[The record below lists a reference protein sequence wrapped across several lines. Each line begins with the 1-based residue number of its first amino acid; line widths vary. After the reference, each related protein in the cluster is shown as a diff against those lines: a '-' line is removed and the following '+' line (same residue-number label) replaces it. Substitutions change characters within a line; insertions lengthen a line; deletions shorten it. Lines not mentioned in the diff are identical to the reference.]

1 MADPSS
7 MPPALIVALIAAG
20 ASLLVALVSAL
31 AAYLAQKRSIENQ
44 AALQRYQVELK
55 RLQAELDDRRAE
67 RDARRDYE
75 YEALKRMY
83 QECSPL
89 LFVLVEQAGSA
100 YGRIQG
106 LAHTASQGNLDG
118 PDSWLTARRYRYYR
132 LSTEYRLL
140 APLATLKLLQHRL
153 TQFDLSLE
161 PGIRLMYGLARHAG
175 RVIGDDFDLA
185 QAGATPLAYEPHH
198 AQAQSL
204 AQAQP
209 AVYWQQGVPSGI
221 LDNAIES
228 LLVRDS
234 GAAPRVMS
242 FLEFENART
251 LEDGHTRNAFERIAY
266 LVADFHPRRRP
277 VFWRVLLAT
286 ASIYRA
292 LLRVADRHAENI
304 ASLSAAQ
311 LLATVDAERARF
323 DWRADPH
330 NADDGEAIEHAH
342 AAVAAYLNLSV
353 APTVERDLAALAQR
367 AMRDGRRR

>member
-1 MADPSS
+1 MADPSR
-7 MPPALIVALIAAG
+7 MPPALIAALIAAG
-20 ASLLVALVSAL
+20 ASLLVAVISAL
-31 AAYLAQKRSIENQ
+31 AAFLAQKRSIENQ
-44 AALQRYQVELK
+44 AELQRYQADLK

-106 LAHTASQGNLDG
+106 LAQTAAQGNLVG
-118 PDSWLTARRYRYYR
+118 PDSWLTASRYRYYR

-198 AQAQSL
+198 TQAQSL
-204 AQAQP
+204 RQAQP
-209 AVYWQQGVPSGI
+209 AVYWQQGVPRGI

-228 LLVRDS
+228 LLVRES

-242 FLEFENART
+242 FLEFEHART
-251 LEDGHTRNAFERIAY
+251 EQDGPTRNAFERIGY
-266 LVADFHPRRRP
+266 LVADFHPRTRP

-286 ASIYRA
+286 AGIYRA
-292 LLRVADRHAENI
+292 LIRVADRNTHDI
-304 ASLSAAQ
+304 ASLHAAQ
-311 LLATVDAERARF
+311 LLATVDAERDSF
-323 DWRADPH
+323 DWRADKH
-330 NADDGEAIEHAH
+330 DADDGRAIEQAH
-342 AAVAAYLNLSV
+342 AAVAAYLKQSV
-353 APTVERDLAALAQR
+353 APTVARDLAAMARQATQGDR
-367 AMRDGRRR
+367 GR

>member
-1 MADPSS
+1 MADPSP
-7 MPPALIVALIAAG
+7 MPPALIAALIAAG
-20 ASLLVALVSAL
+20 ASLLVAVVSAL
-31 AAYLAQKRSIENQ
+31 AAFLAQKRSIENQ
-44 AALQRYQVELK
+44 AELQRYQADLK

-106 LAHTASQGNLDG
+106 LAHTAAKGNLDG
-118 PDSWLTARRYRYYR
+118 PGSWLTARRYRYYR

-198 AQAQSL
+198 EHAQSL
-204 AQAQP
+204 MQSQP
-209 AVYWQQGVPSGI
+209 AVYWQQGVPRGI

-228 LLVRDS
+228 LLLRES

-251 LEDGHTRNAFERIAY
+251 EQDGPTWNACERIAY
-266 LVADFHPRRRP
+266 LVADFHPRTRP

-292 LLRVADRHAENI
+292 LMRVADRNTQNI
-304 ASLSAAQ
+304 AALSAAQ
-311 LLATVDAERARF
+311 LLETVDAERASF
-323 DWRADPH
+323 DWRADK
-330 NADDGEAIEHAH
+330 NDADEGRAIEHAH
-342 AAVAAYLNLSV
+342 AAVAAYLKQSV
-353 APTVERDLAALAQR
+353 TPTVERDLAAMARQATQGDR
-367 AMRDGRRR
+367 GR

>member
-1 MADPSS
+1 
-7 MPPALIVALIAAG
+7 MPPALIAALIAAG
-20 ASLLVALVSAL
+20 ASLLVAVISAL
-31 AAYLAQKRSIENQ
+31 AAFLAQKRSIENQ
-44 AALQRYQVELK
+44 AELQRYQADLK

-100 YGRIQG
+100 YGRILG
-106 LAHTASQGNLDG
+106 LAHTAAPGILVGQ
-118 PDSWLTARRYRYYR
+118 DSWLTASRYRYYR

-198 AQAQSL
+198 TQAQSL
-204 AQAQP
+204 RQAQP
-209 AVYWQQGVPSGI
+209 AVYWQQGVPRGI

-228 LLVRDS
+228 LLVRES

-242 FLEFENART
+242 FLEFEHART
-251 LEDGHTRNAFERIAY
+251 EQDGPTRNAFERIGY
-266 LVADFHPRRRP
+266 LVADFHPRTRP

-286 ASIYRA
+286 AGIYRA
-292 LLRVADRHAENI
+292 LIRVADRNTHDN
-304 ASLSAAQ
+304 ASRHAAQ
-311 LLATVDAERARF
+311 LLATVDAERDSF
-323 DWRADPH
+323 DWRADKH
-330 NADDGEAIEHAH
+330 DADDSRAIEHAH
-342 AAVAAYLNLSV
+342 AAVAAYLKQSV
-353 APTVERDLAALAQR
+353 APTVARDLAAMARQATQGDR
-367 AMRDGRRR
+367 GR